1 MKDINNL
8 NQFPPILDFEASSL
22 SDCSYP
28 ISVGLVINGD
38 VYYWIIKPKQEWID
52 WSLESQVIHGLKRS
66 YLVEQGI
73 DANVVYQEVR
83 KILEGV
89 STVYSD
95 NPYWERRWLNALGH
109 FEVEVADVKA
119 LVPDEH
125 QSHWQEVFQKQYQKH
140 NLTPHRADHDALAIS
155 LTLQQLAPF
164 DNKINNP

>member
-1 MKDINNL
+1 MKHIYNL
-8 NQFPPILDFEASSL
+8 NQFPPTLDFEASSL

-28 ISVGLVINGD
+28 ISVGLVTNGD
-38 VYYWIIKPKQEWID
+38 VYYWIIKPKPEWID

-83 KILEGV
+83 KILEGE

-95 NPYWERRWLNALGH
+95 NPYWERRWLSALGH
-109 FEVEVADVKA
+109 FDVEVADVKA
-119 LVPDEH
+119 LIPDEH
-125 QSHWQEVFQKQYQKH
+125 QSHWQEVFQEQYQKH

-155 LTLQQLAPF
+155 LTLQQLA
-164 DNKINNP
+164 IR